1 MPIITLDYE
10 DLERLCG
17 ADKEEI
23 LQRIPMIGADIER
36 IEPDYVD
43 VEFFP
48 NRPDMFS
55 VEGVSR
61 AMRGFLGI
69 ETGFRKYQVKKSNV
83 KLRVEPSVKNV
94 RPCVVCAIVRDVNLD
109 SGTIESL
116 MGLQED
122 LHWGIGRNR
131 KKISIGVH
139 DLSRVKPPF
148 RYLSEDPGFS
158 FVPLDYTESMTMDEI
173 LKEHPKGMKFAY
185 ILESKDKYPLILDS
199 NDDVLS
205 FPPIINGELTR
216 VTEDTRDLFIDV
228 TGLDESVNIALNIIS
243 TSLAERGGSIESVLI
258 LDDANEK
265 KVTPDLN
272 PSIRQISVKEAQKLI
287 GLKISPEECK
297 ECLMKMRF
305 GAKLLKGK
313 SKIEVEVPAYRA
325 DILHSW
331 DIIEDIA
338 IGYGYDRIEPVFPKT
353 VTIGTTHPVEGQK
366 ALIREIM
373 VGLGYFEVMTFTL
386 TNEEKNLKKMRLS
399 ASASTSE
406 PADSDDNAI
415 TRLKHPISEDY
426 TILRTS
432 ILPNLLEILSLNKHR
447 EMPHRIFEV
456 SEVIIHSKN
465 KERVAGVSIHSNSD
479 FSEVKSVVESLLR
492 EMEHS
497 FEIAESKNPTFLEG
511 RVVDVIA
518 NGEVIGVFGEI
529 HPGAITNF
537 ELSHP
542 ICGFELNVEGYK

>member
-1 MPIITLDYE
+1 MPIITLNYN

-23 LQRIPMIGADIER
+23 LQRVPMIGADIER
-36 IEPDYVD
+36 IEPDYAD

-48 NRPDMFS
+48 SRPDMFS

-61 AMRGFLGI
+61 AMRGFLGL
-69 ETGFRKYQVKKSNV
+69 ETGFRKYQVKKSDI
-83 KLRVEPSVKNV
+83 KIKVESSVKNV
-94 RPCVVCAIVRDVNLD
+94 RPYVVCAVIRDVCLD

-158 FVPLDYTESMTMDEI
+158 FVPLDYTGNMTLAEI

-216 VTEDTRDLFIDV
+216 VTEDTKNLFIDV

-272 PSIRQISVKEAQKLI
+272 PLIRQISVKEAQKLI
-287 GLKISPEECK
+287 GLKISPEKCI

-313 SKIEVEVPAYRA
+313 SKIEIEVPAYRA

-338 IGYGYDRIEPVFPKT
+338 IGFGYDRIEPVFPKT
-353 VTIGTTHPVEGQK
+353 VGIGMAHPLEDQK

-386 TNEEKNLKKMRLS
+386 TNEEKNFRKMRLS
-399 ASASTSE
+399 LPTE
-406 PADSDDNAI
+406 DNDSAI
-415 TRLKHPISEDY
+415 TRLKHPISKDY

-456 SEVIIHSKN
+456 SEVMINSKS
-465 KERVAGVSIHSNSD
+465 KERIAGASIHSNSE
-479 FSEVKSVVESLLR
+479 FSEVKSIVESLLK
-492 EMEHS
+492 ELEQPY
-497 FEIAESKNPTFLEG
+497 EITESKSPTFLEG
-511 RVVDVIA
+511 RVADVMV
-518 NGEVIGVFGEI
+518 NGNVIGVFGEI
-529 HPGAITNF
+529 HPETITNF
-537 ELSHP
+537 ELAHP
-542 ICGFELNVEGYK
+542 ICGFELNIRGYKWS